1 MPQGHHR
8 ADLSSQVHLPS
19 SHKAALATPVNALVN
34 GAFPDFS
41 LMVNKFTAS
50 INTFL
55 GTSLAYF
62 FNILPPTTR
71 TVIQTYLALLVVYY
85 TISISLHA
93 ILKVY
98 TIIRNIKIW

>member
-1 MPQGHHR
+1 M
-8 ADLSSQVHLPS
+8 A
-19 SHKAALATPVNALVN
+19 KAIFNTFFKIIGSIVTAILTPVNALIN

-41 LMVNKFTAS
+41 LMVNKFTAT
-50 INTFL
+50 INNFL
-55 GTSLAYF
+55 GSGLAYF

-71 TVIQTYLALLVVYY
+71 SVIQIYLSLLVVYY

-98 TIIRNIKIW
+98 TVIRNIKIW

>member
-1 MPQGHHR
+1 MAKGIFNTFFKIIGSIVT
-8 ADLSSQVHLPS
+8 AIL
-19 SHKAALATPVNALVN
+19 TPVNALVN

-55 GTSLAYF
+55 GSSLAYF

-71 TVIQTYLALLVVYY
+71 TVVQTYLALLVVYY

-98 TIIRNIKIW
+98 TVIRNIKIW